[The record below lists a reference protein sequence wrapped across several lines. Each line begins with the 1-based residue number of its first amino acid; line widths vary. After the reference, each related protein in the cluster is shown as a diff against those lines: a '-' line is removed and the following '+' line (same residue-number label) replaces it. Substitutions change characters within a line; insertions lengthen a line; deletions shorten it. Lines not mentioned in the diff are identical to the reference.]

1 MSSALHPLR
10 ERVLPFSPTSL
21 HQELSSAM
29 TGVVAGRVAGMPFS
43 EERASTAGRHAR
55 SVASHEDEG
64 RKVAAREVRPP
75 SPLRPSAGF

>member
-1 MSSALHPLR
+1 
-10 ERVLPFSPTSL
+10 
-21 HQELSSAM
+21 M